1 MYSTH
6 TTLYLR
12 VSEAKDLLAKDFNG
26 KSDPYCVIKVDNVM
40 IARTGTVYKTLDP
53 LWGEEFILHMPSGFQ
68 MLSFYI
74 YDADKVSGDDII
86 GTASVT
92 RDYMCENRNPK
103 GLESWLPLQK
113 ANKDLEIQGEML
125 LEYGIRTSEATGQ
138 SFVFVTVMEG
148 RDLAPKDKTGYSDP
162 YVTVTCF
169 EDTKATSK
177 QKKTRFPE
185 WNETLE
191 FLLPEDTCIS
201 DLSVTVTVWDKDNF
215 SSDDFMGQI
224 HLNSEDVT
232 NGTIR
237 NWHAVARRPTTDRW
251 ARRASRVERGKIR
264 VKLQLLEETVLPSS
278 CYSPLIELLNDAVKN
293 KELGQLLW
301 DALEQDRTIELGA
314 LAMSFVKFY
323 LSQELIFEYLDSVI
337 CRDISKTEDVNT
349 LFRGNTL
356 GTKSVD
362 NFMKVLAMPYLQH
375 VLQPTI
381 DRIINEKKTVELD
394 PFKVNNARR
403 RHSLHRESEESFVT
417 HSMEALEDYV
427 TSIMASIVGSVT
439 QCPQVLRRVLRNI
452 QIRVREKW
460 PEETHEDVPYTAV
473 SGFIFLRFFAP
484 AVMSPKL
491 FALSYQHPNRKVV
504 RTFTL
509 LAKIVQS
516 IGNLT
521 PGGVQGK
528 EPWMVVLTPLITQ
541 KITDVKKYLDSLV
554 DVGDFSASSKYLVRQ
569 QSNETVLL
577 QGNLYK
583 CHYHCKRLF
592 RPIVL
597 KKCYFYLTRVMLG
610 YRKTPE
616 DDDTMVMVENICAV
630 EKLDYGALGKSNMG
644 QIIHRTPDENTAII
658 YFQAKDVNELTAWI
672 SAIRKTIKY
681 NVCRVETFHPGVFKG
696 DKWNCCRKEQ
706 DTAPGCSPTYHGVV
720 LGDWQDPLDPDVDA
734 QIIYSQIAHCK
745 DRIRKCQHDL
755 RMTLAENGPSP
766 PADAIS
772 TASFASSNSSTSTT
786 TSFVSH
792 GSSQYSPSLLARN
805 TSNASEANEAAME
818 CLDMVSRLTDVT
830 EQLSMSH
837 QTFIESNPRQS
848 IYSRSRSIS
857 SSVSE
862 EM

>member
-1 MYSTH
+1 MVSTH

-12 VSEAKDLLAKDFNG
+12 VSEAKELLAKDFNG
-26 KSDPYCVIKVDNVM
+26 KSDPYCVIKVDNVVT
-40 IARTGTVYKTLDP
+40 ARTATVYKTLDP

-68 MLSFYI
+68 TLSFYI

-92 RDYMCENRNPK
+92 RDYLYGNKNPK
-103 GLESWLPLQK
+103 GLETWLPLQK

-162 YVTVTCF
+162 YVTVSCF
-169 EDTKATSK
+169 DETKATSK

-191 FLLPEDTCIS
+191 FLLPEDTCIA
-201 DLSVTVTVWDKDNF
+201 DLSVIVTVWDKDNF

-232 NGTIR
+232 HGTIR
-237 NWHAVARRPTTDRW
+237 NWHAVARRPTSDRW

-278 CYSPLIELLNDAVKN
+278 CYQPLVDLLGEAVKN
-293 KELGQLLW
+293 RDLGQLLW
-301 DALEQDRTIELGA
+301 DTLEQDRTIELGA
-314 LAMSFVKFY
+314 MAMSLVRFY
-323 LSQELIFEYLDSVI
+323 LSQELAFEFLDAVI
-337 CRDISKTEDVNT
+337 LRDIEKTEDVNT

-356 GTKSVD
+356 GTKAVD
-362 NFMKVLAMPYLQH
+362 NFMKVLAMPYLQK

-394 PFKVNNARR
+394 PFRVNSVRTR
-403 RHSLHRESEESFVT
+403 RHSLHRESEESFVN
-417 HSMEALEDYV
+417 HSMEAIEDY
-427 TSIMASIVGSVT
+427 TISAINSIVNSVT
-439 QCPQVLRRVLRNI
+439 YCPQVLRKVLRNI

-460 PEETHEDVPYTAV
+460 PEEIYEDVPYIAV
-473 SGFIFLRFFAP
+473 SGFVFLRFFAP
-484 AVMSPKL
+484 AIMSPKL
-491 FALSYQHPNRKVV
+491 FSLSDQHPNRKVI

-516 IGNLT
+516 VGNLT
-521 PGGVQGK
+521 PGQHGK
-528 EPWMVVLTPLITQ
+528 EAWLEPLTPLISQ
-541 KITDVKKYLDSLV
+541 KILEVKDYLDALV
-554 DVGDFSASSKYLVRQ
+554 NVGDFSASHKYLVRQ
-569 QSNETVLL
+569 QSNETVLI
-577 QGNLYK
+577 QGHLYK

-597 KKCYFYLTRVMLG
+597 KKCYFYLTRVMLC

-616 DDDTMVMVENICAV
+616 DEDTMVMVENICAV

-644 QIIHRTPDENTAII
+644 QIIHKTSDENTGII

-672 SAIRKTIKY
+672 SAIRKTCKY
-681 NVCRVETFHPGVFKG
+681 NACRIETFHPGVFKG

-734 QIIYSQIAHCK
+734 QIIYSQIAHSK
-745 DRIRKCQHDL
+745 DKIRKIQHDL
-755 RMTLAENGPSP
+755 RMSIAGQEPT
-766 PADAIS
+766 D
-772 TASFASSNSSTSTT
+772 ASSIVADKATQTAMASLSLVSSVLD
-786 TSFVSH
+786 VS
-792 GSSQYSPSLLARN
+792 
-805 TSNASEANEAAME
+805 
-818 CLDMVSRLTDVT
+818 
-830 EQLSMSH
+830 EQLAMSH
-837 QTFIESNPRQS
+837 QTFVESSPILS
-848 IYSRSRSIS
+848 HSSRSRSVS
-857 SSVSE
+857 SSVSGDDGIF
-862 EM
+862 

>member
-1 MYSTH
+1 MVSTH

-12 VSEAKDLLAKDFNG
+12 VSEAKELLAKDFNG
-26 KSDPYCVIKVDNVM
+26 KSDPYCVIKVDNVV
-40 IARTGTVYKTLDP
+40 IARTATVYKTLDP

-68 MLSFYI
+68 ILSFYI

-92 RDYMCENRNPK
+92 RDYMNENKNPK

-169 EDTKATSK
+169 DETKATSK

-191 FLLPEDTCIS
+191 FLLPEDTCIA
-201 DLSVTVTVWDKDNF
+201 DLSVIVTVWDKDNF

-232 NGTIR
+232 HGTVR
-237 NWHAVARRPTTDRW
+237 NWHAVARRPASDRW
-251 ARRASRVERGKIR
+251 ARRASRIDRGKIR

-278 CYSPLIELLNDAVKN
+278 CYRPLVELLAGAVKS
-293 KELGQLLW
+293 KDLGQLLW
-301 DALEQDRTIELGA
+301 DSLEQDRTIELGA
-314 LAMSFVKFY
+314 IAMSLVRFY
-323 LSQELIFEYLDSVI
+323 LSQELIFEFLDAVVL
-337 CRDISKTEDVNT
+337 RDIARTDDVNT

-362 NFMKVLAMPYLQH
+362 NFMKVLAMPYLQK

-381 DRIINEKKTVELD
+381 DRIINEKKAIELD
-394 PFKVNNARR
+394 PFKVNSLRSR
-403 RHSLHRESEESFVT
+403 RHSLHRESEESFVN
-417 HSMEALEDYV
+417 HSLEAIEDYICQIV
-427 TSIMASIVGSVT
+427 DSIVGSVT
-439 QCPQVLRRVLRNI
+439 YCPQVLRRVLRNI

-460 PEETHEDVPYTAV
+460 PEETYEDVPYTAV

-491 FALSYQHPNRKVV
+491 FSLSDQHPNSKVI

-521 PGGVQGK
+521 PGQHGK
-528 EPWMVVLTPLITQ
+528 ELWMEPLTPLITQ
-541 KITDVKKYLDSLV
+541 KITEVKEYLDAVV
-554 DVGDFSASSKYLVRQ
+554 DVGDFSASHRYLVRQ
-569 QSNETVLL
+569 QSNETILI
-577 QGNLYK
+577 QGHLYK
-583 CHYHCKRLF
+583 CHYHCRRLF

-597 KKCYFYLTRVMLG
+597 KKCYFYLTRVMLC

-616 DDDTMVMVENICAV
+616 DEDTMVMVENICAV

-644 QIIHRTPDENTAII
+644 QIIHKTSDENTAII

-672 SAIRKTIKY
+672 SAIRKTCKY
-681 NVCRVETFHPGVFKG
+681 NVCRIETFHPGVFKG
-696 DKWNCCRKEQ
+696 DKWNCCRREQ
-706 DTAPGCSPTYHGVV
+706 DTAAGCSPTYHGVV

-734 QIIYSQIAHCK
+734 QIIYSQIAHSK
-745 DRIRKCQHDL
+745 DKIRKIQHDL
-755 RMTLAENGPSP
+755 RMTIAGKDPKEPG
-766 PADAIS
+766 
-772 TASFASSNSSTSTT
+772 
-786 TSFVSH
+786 V
-792 GSSQYSPSLLARN
+792 
-805 TSNASEANEAAME
+805 ASEANAAAMAS
-818 CLDMVSRLTDVT
+818 LAMVSGLLDVT
-830 EQLSMSH
+830 EQVAMSH
-837 QTFIESNPRQS
+837 ETFIESSPRLCHT
-848 IYSRSRSIS
+848 SRSRSVS
-857 SSVSE
+857 SSVSGE
-862 EM
+862 EQF

>member
-1 MYSTH
+1 
-6 TTLYLR
+6 
-12 VSEAKDLLAKDFNG
+12 NG
-26 KSDPYCVIKVDNVM
+26 KSDPYCVIKVDNVV
-40 IARTGTVYKTLDP
+40 IARTATVYKTLDP

-92 RDYMCENRNPK
+92 RDYLNENKNPK

-169 EDTKATSK
+169 DETKATSK

-191 FLLPEDTCIS
+191 FLLPEDTCIA
-201 DLSVTVTVWDKDNF
+201 DLSVIVTVWDKDNF

-232 NGTIR
+232 HGTVR
-237 NWHAVARRPTTDRW
+237 NWHAVARRPTSDRW
-251 ARRASRVERGKIR
+251 ARRASRIDRGKIR

-278 CYSPLIELLNDAVKN
+278 CYRPLVELLAGAVKS
-293 KELGQLLW
+293 KDLGQLLW
-301 DALEQDRTIELGA
+301 DSLEQDRTIELGA
-314 LAMSFVKFY
+314 IAMSLVRFY
-323 LSQELIFEYLDSVI
+323 LSQELIFEYLDAVI
-337 CRDISKTEDVNT
+337 LRDIARTDDVNT

-362 NFMKVLAMPYLQH
+362 NFMKVLAMPYLQK

-381 DRIINEKKTVELD
+381 DRIINEKKAIELD
-394 PFKVNNARR
+394 PFKVNSLRSR
-403 RHSLHRESEESFVT
+403 RHSLHRESEESFVN
-417 HSMEALEDYV
+417 HSLEAIEDY
-427 TSIMASIVGSVT
+427 INHIINSIVGSVT
-439 QCPQVLRRVLRNI
+439 YCPQVLRRVLRNI

-460 PEETHEDVPYTAV
+460 PEEVFEDVPYTAV

-491 FALSYQHPNRKVV
+491 FSLSDQHPNSKVI

-521 PGGVQGK
+521 PGQHGK
-528 EPWMVVLTPLITQ
+528 ELWMEPLTPLITQ
-541 KITDVKKYLDSLV
+541 KITEVKEYLDAV
-554 DVGDFSASSKYLVRQ
+554 VNVGDFSASHRYLVRQ
-569 QSNETVLL
+569 QSNETILI
-577 QGNLYK
+577 QGHLYK

-597 KKCYFYLTRVMLG
+597 KKCYFYLTRVMLC

-616 DDDTMVMVENICAV
+616 DEDTMVMVENICAV

-644 QIIHRTPDENTAII
+644 QIIHKTSDENTAII

-672 SAIRKTIKY
+672 SAIRKTCKY
-681 NVCRVETFHPGVFKG
+681 NVCRIETFHPGVFKG
-696 DKWNCCRKEQ
+696 DKWNCCRREQ
-706 DTAPGCSPTYHGVV
+706 DTAAGCSPTYHGVV

-734 QIIYSQIAHCK
+734 QIIYSQIANSK
-745 DRIRKCQHDL
+745 DKIRKIQHDL
-755 RMTLAENGPSP
+755 RM
-766 PADAIS
+766 AI
-772 TASFASSNSSTSTT
+772 AGKDPKEPG
-786 TSFVSH
+786 V
-792 GSSQYSPSLLARN
+792 
-805 TSNASEANEAAME
+805 ASEASSAAMAS
-818 CLDMVSRLTDVT
+818 LAMVSGLLDVT
-830 EQLSMSH
+830 EQVAMSH
-837 QTFIESNPRQS
+837 ETFIESSPRLCQA
-848 IYSRSRSIS
+848 SRSRSVS
-857 SSVSE
+857 SSVSGE
-862 EM
+862 EPF